1 MARYFNYFPK
11 TFYTLQ
17 DQIIGL
23 DQITNIVSRFA
34 LEQSFLD
41 NTSIYLKYD
50 VQESDTPEIIAD
62 KIYGSPERHWLVL
75 AANEIID
82 PQFDWPLEYRTLNR
96 YIEEKY
102 VANANTSI
110 GETGLSWAQSNIH
123 SYYEVETRT
132 SSSGTA
138 FEQRVQVDAN
148 TYANVI
154 ESSSNVTLN
163 SGSVITV
170 DISKETKTYYT
181 FELEENE
188 NKRSIRLIKPE
199 FALELENQL
208 KQVFV

>member
-23 DQITNIVSRFA
+23 DQITNIVSRFT
-34 LEQSFLD
+34 LEQSFLN

-62 KIYGSPERHWLVL
+62 KMYGSPERHWLVL

-82 PQFDWPLEYRTLNR
+82 PQFDWPLDYRTLNR
-96 YIEEKY
+96 FIEEKY

-132 SSSGTA
+132 SSSGTT

-208 KQVFV
+208 KQVFA